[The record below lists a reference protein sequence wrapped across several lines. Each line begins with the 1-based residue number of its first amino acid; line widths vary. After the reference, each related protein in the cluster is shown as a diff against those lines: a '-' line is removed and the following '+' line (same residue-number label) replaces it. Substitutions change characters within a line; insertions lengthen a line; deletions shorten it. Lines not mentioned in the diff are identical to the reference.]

1 MPILDVREVHSG
13 YGDME
18 VLHGVSVELLE
29 EEVVTIIGPN
39 GAGKST
45 LFKTIM
51 GYLKPT
57 EGSIFLKSEDVSTLD
72 PNERVYK
79 GLGYVPQIENAFPS
93 LTVEET
99 LEMGGYTKTSEE
111 VESGKEEMFGLFPI
125 LEERK
130 NQYGRH
136 LSGGQRQMLAMA
148 RALMADP
155 ELLLLD
161 EPSAALDPQK
171 TVNIFQKIKE
181 IHERSKP
188 IMIVEQDAYQSL
200 KISDRCYVLAMGQNE
215 HEGPADKILNDEE
228 VRKAYLG
235 G

>member
-1 MPILDVREVHSG
+1 MPILEAREVHSG

-18 VLHGVSVELLE
+18 VLHGVSVELSE
-29 EEVVTIIGPN
+29 KEVVTIIGPN

-57 EGSIFLKSEDVSTLD
+57 KGSIILKDEDVSRLD
-72 PNERVYK
+72 PNERVGK

-99 LEMGGYTKTSEE
+99 LEMGGYTKSSKK
-111 VESGKEEMFGLFPI
+111 VESAKEEMFGLFPI
-125 LEERK
+125 LKERK
-130 NQYGRH
+130 TQHGKN

-148 RALMADP
+148 RALMAEP

-171 TVNIFQKIKE
+171 TVNIFEKIQE
-181 IHERSKP
+181 IHERGKP

-215 HEGPADKILNDEE
+215 HEGPADRILNDEE
-228 VRKAYLG
+228 VREAYLG

>member
-1 MPILDVREVHSG
+1 MPILEVREVYSG

-57 EGSIFLKSEDVSTLD
+57 DGSIMLKSEDVSRLD
-72 PNERVYK
+72 PNERVHK

-99 LEMGGYTKTSEE
+99 LEMGGYTKSSEE
-111 VESGKEEMFGLFPI
+111 VENAKQELFGLFPI
-125 LEERK
+125 LQERR
-130 NQYGRH
+130 NQYGKN

-171 TVNIFQKIKE
+171 TVNIFEKIKE
-181 IHERSKP
+181 IHERGKP

-215 HEGPADKILNDEE
+215 HEGPADRILNDEE

>member
-1 MPILDVREVHSG
+1 MKVLDVNDVHSG
-13 YGDME
+13 YGKME
-18 VLHGVSVELLE
+18 VLHGVSVQLFE

-51 GYLKPT
+51 GYLIPT
-57 EGSIFLKSEDVSTLD
+57 EGTISLKSDDITKLSPD
-72 PNERVYK
+72 KRVYK

-93 LTVEET
+93 LMIEET
-99 LEMGGYTKTSEE
+99 LEMGGFTRSADE
-111 VESGKEEMFGLFPI
+111 VRKKKEEMYELFPV
-125 LEERK
+125 LQEKKKE
-130 NQYGRH
+130 YGRH

-148 RALMADP
+148 RALMAFP

-171 TVNIFQKIKE
+171 TVNIFQKIRE
-181 IHERSKP
+181 IHERGKP
-188 IMIVEQDAYQSL
+188 IMIVEQDAHQSL
-200 KISDRCYVLAMGQNE
+200 KISDRCYVLATGKNE
-215 HEGPADKILNDEE
+215 HEGPADKILEDEQ